1 MMAGDGWELAT
12 PKLKQVVVP
21 WRCLRVDRMKLKIY
35 LRVCWF
41 VINFLLF
48 LYYISYLPIGDQNGD
63 SDYWIRT
70 WRLDID
76 DLDID

>member
-1 MMAGDGWELAT
+1 
-12 PKLKQVVVP
+12 
-21 WRCLRVDRMKLKIY
+21 MKLKIY